1 VADTR
6 EAILKM
12 AKIAV
17 REAEVELATL

>member
-12 AKIAV
+12 AEIAV